1 VTLPAW
7 SGAFAA
13 DHLTDVRALPLPGP
27 AQDWAWGGSTGAG
40 VRVAIVDSGVEDGHP
55 RVGRLAGAVSVEP
68 DPDDPSRF
76 TYVEGPHEDLV
87 GHGTACG
94 GIIRSLAPDVEIYSV
109 RVLGA
114 NLRGKGSAFLAGVRW
129 ALDQG
134 IQVVNMSLSSRSEQW
149 FGPLHQV
156 ADEAYFKG
164 SVLVCAANNVP
175 GPTYPSQY
183 AAVISVAARPG
194 DDPYAVA
201 YNPHP
206 PVEFGARGIDVDVAW
221 SGGGSMVST
230 GNSFATPHIAGLVAL
245 MLAKHPWLTPFQ
257 IKTVLQAVAEN
268 ASPLGDETMRARAE
282 APNAGREV

>member
-1 VTLPAW
+1 MTLPAW

-40 VRVAIVDSGVEDGHP
+40 VRVAIVDSGVEDGHR

-282 APNAGREV
+282 APNASREV

>member
-1 VTLPAW
+1 MTLPAW

-94 GIIRSLAPDVEIYSV
+94 GIIRSLAPDAEIYSV

-257 IKTVLQAVAEN
+257 VKTVLQAVAEN

-282 APNAGREV
+282 APNASREV

>member
-40 VRVAIVDSGVEDGHP
+40 VRVAIVDSGVEDGHR

-94 GIIRSLAPDVEIYSV
+94 GIIRSLAPDAEIYSV

-257 IKTVLQAVAEN
+257 VKTVLQAVAEN
-268 ASPLGDETMRARAE
+268 ASPLGDETMGARAE
-282 APNAGREV
+282 APNASREV

>member
-257 IKTVLQAVAEN
+257 VKTVLQAVAEN
-268 ASPLGDETMRARAE
+268 ASPLGDETMRPRAE

>member
-1 VTLPAW
+1 MTLPAW

-282 APNAGREV
+282 APNASREV

>member
-1 VTLPAW
+1 MTLPAW

-40 VRVAIVDSGVEDGHP
+40 VRVAIVDSGVEDGHR

>member
-1 VTLPAW
+1 MTLPAW

-268 ASPLGDETMRARAE
+268 ASPLGDETMRTRAE

>member
-40 VRVAIVDSGVEDGHP
+40 VRVAIVDSGVEDGHR

-129 ALDQG
+129 ALDQR

-268 ASPLGDETMRARAE
+268 ASPLGDETMRTRAE

>member
-1 VTLPAW
+1 VTVPAW

-13 DHLTDVRALPLPGP
+13 DHLSDVLALPLPHP
-27 AQDWAWGGSTGAG
+27 VADWAWGGSTGQG

-68 DPDDPSRF
+68 DPDDPSSF

-87 GHGTACG
+87 GHGTACS
-94 GIIRSLAPDVEIYSV
+94 GIIRSLAPDVDIYSI
-109 RVLGA
+109 RVLGP

-129 ALDQG
+129 ALDHG
-134 IQVVNMSLSSRSEQW
+134 ISVVNMSLSSRSDQW

-164 SVLVCAANNVP
+164 AVLVCAANNVP

-183 AAVISVAARPG
+183 AAVVSVAARPG

-201 YNPHP
+201 YNPKP

-257 IKTVLQAVAEN
+257 VKTVLQAVADN
-268 ASPLGDETMRARAE
+268 ASPG
-282 APNAGREV
+282 GGG

>member
-1 VTLPAW
+1 MTLPAW

-40 VRVAIVDSGVEDGHP
+40 VRVAIVDSGVEDGHR

-257 IKTVLQAVAEN
+257 VKTVLQAVAEN

>member
-1 VTLPAW
+1 MTLPAW

-40 VRVAIVDSGVEDGHP
+40 VRVAIVDSGVEDGHR
-55 RVGRLAGAVSVEP
+55 RVGRLAGAVWVEP

-94 GIIRSLAPDVEIYSV
+94 GIIRSLAPDAEIYSV

-257 IKTVLQAVAEN
+257 VKTVLQAVAEN

-282 APNAGREV
+282 APNASREV

>member
-1 VTLPAW
+1 MTLPAW

-257 IKTVLQAVAEN
+257 VKTVLQAVAEN